1 MTIFFTAD
9 THFGHEKAITYH
21 WNDKKIRPWNS
32 VIDQDRELIDN
43 WNSIVSKD
51 DTVYHIGDVCDT
63 SVVNMG
69 DCLDKLNGK
78 KILIKGNLDIA
89 DNLEYLK
96 YFEEVYDLHVINF
109 NSQQIL
115 LTHNYTTLD
124 NLHKYNCS
132 LNIHGHLHADCVQD
146 PRYFCVSLERT
157 NFYPISAE
165 QLLHSIKEN
174 QIKYIKNIRF

>member
-21 WNDKKIRPWNS
+21 WNDKKIRPWIS

-43 WNSIVSKD
+43 WNSIISKD

-78 KILIKGNLDIA
+78 KIFSTTLS
-89 DNLEYLK
+89 EYLSK
-96 YFEEVYDLHVINF
+96 LWNKKV
-109 NSQQIL
+109 
-115 LTHNYTTLD
+115 
-124 NLHKYNCS
+124 
-132 LNIHGHLHADCVQD
+132 
-146 PRYFCVSLERT
+146 T
-157 NFYPISAE
+157 NDM
-165 QLLHSIKEN
+165 
-174 QIKYIKNIRF
+174 IKNIWSGKTKLFKVDFNEESPISYDKYCELINDK